1 MGIGIAQ
8 VSHVLALPGLRS
20 GALEPLLVDWAVAG
34 APLQV
39 VYPSNRYLGA
49 KVRAFTDFV
58 AEIYPADFWWSE
70 VERWTAS

>member
-1 MGIGIAQ
+1 VGIGIAH

-20 GALEPLLVDWAVAG
+20 GALEPLLVEWAVPG
-34 APLQV
+34 PPLQV

-58 AEIYPADFWWSE
+58 AQVYPPDCWWSE
-70 VERWTAS
+70 VEEWTGS